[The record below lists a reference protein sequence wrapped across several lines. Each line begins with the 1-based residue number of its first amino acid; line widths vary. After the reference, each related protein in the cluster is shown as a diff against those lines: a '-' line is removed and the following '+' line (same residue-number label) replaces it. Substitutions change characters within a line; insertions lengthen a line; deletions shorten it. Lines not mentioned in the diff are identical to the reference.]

1 MYLSKAYDCFNYDL
15 IIAKIEAY
23 GAGKNSIRHIRNY
36 LSQREQKVKVGSSLS
51 KWLEI
56 ILGVP
61 IIL

>member
-1 MYLSKAYDCFNYDL
+1 MYLSKAYDCFNHDL
-15 IIAKIEAY
+15 IIAKIKAY
-23 GAGKNSIRHIRNY
+23 GAGKNSIRHIQNY